1 MCSVNVVS
9 ERAHVNVMRYSELYG
24 NIEKLAEMTNSPE
37 PTGQQVT
44 DCNID
49 AKMDFYGT
57 YVLLNEQV
65 TLQTKI
71 QFLMKLLSVWAYPL
85 SN

>member
-9 ERAHVNVMRYSELYG
+9 ERAHESAMRYSELYG
-24 NIEKLAEMTNSPE
+24 NIEKLAEMTSSPE

-49 AKMDFYGT
+49 AKMDFYG
-57 YVLLNEQV
+57 QSPSC
-65 TLQTKI
+65 
-71 QFLMKLLSVWAYPL
+71 LMLAA
-85 SN
+85 